1 MNRQVIVIH
10 PSELVQ
16 KGIETILSDI
26 STGQTTLLQSCSQ
39 LVDYNMFCAA
49 ELLVFTDEANAVLF
63 KQQFWPQ
70 YSKMNNK
77 VHHFTISA
85 SGAESE
91 TIISLY
97 EPIASII
104 SKIETLIKRRNDKHS
119 VITDLS
125 ERELEVLKLVALGH
139 QNKEI
144 ADKLFISIHTVI
156 SHRKNITDKL
166 GIKSISGLTVYAILN
181 KLIDTEHI
189 DPKALL

>member
-16 KGIETILSDI
+16 KGLETVLADKVA
-26 STGQTTLLQSCSQ
+26 GQITLLQSCSQ
-39 LVDYNMFCAA
+39 LVDYNMFCAT
-49 ELLVFTDEANAVLF
+49 ELLVLTDETNAVVF

-85 SGAESE
+85 SGAESD

-97 EPIASII
+97 EPVSSILL
-104 SKIETLIKRRNDKHS
+104 KIEGHIKRRADKQG
-119 VITDLS
+119 VGVDLS
-125 ERELEVLKLVALGH
+125 DRELEVLKLVALGF

-144 ADKLFISIHTVI
+144 ADKLYISIHTVI

-189 DPKALL
+189 DPSTLL